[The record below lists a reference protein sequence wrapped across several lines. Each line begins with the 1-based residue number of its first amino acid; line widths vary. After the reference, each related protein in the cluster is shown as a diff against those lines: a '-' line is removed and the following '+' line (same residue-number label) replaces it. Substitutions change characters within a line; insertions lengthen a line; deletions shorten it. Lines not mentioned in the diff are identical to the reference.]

1 MIDTWRI
8 LADLIAALRGKAT
21 VTSLLDSATE
31 VREINY
37 MGDEFGYPAIR
48 VRIDTHEPM
57 RGPEPCDNSIA
68 IFSIFVYTEDASS
81 LTCQEITA
89 AVKDFLHRSQLAGI
103 GYNIATILSTGI
115 SAPAPTGPQTWMQR
129 SGYRANI
136 YPS

>member
-1 MIDTWRI
+1 MIDTWQI
-8 LADLIAALRGKAT
+8 LADLISALRGEST
-21 VTSLLDSATE
+21 ITSLLASAQE

-37 MGDEFGYPAIR
+37 MGDEFGFPAIR

-57 RGPEPCDNSIA
+57 RGTEPCDNSIA

-81 LTCQEITA
+81 LLCQQVTA
-89 AVKDFLHRSQLAGI
+89 AVKSFLHRSQLAGT

-129 SGYRANI
+129 SGYRGNV